1 MSRDEALPQGARKAH
16 MSRRFAATLLVTIV
30 SAAPFSIGSA
40 FAQSATTGSI
50 ADAVAVAST
59 VQFAAEQGVAPL
71 PRMNARTDMKW
82 TTPVLG
88 SLQAAMVA
96 TQMLD
101 AHSTLR
107 AINAGGV
114 EGNPLMGGLAKNRA
128 AFIGVKAA
136 MGAGLVFAT
145 QRIGQR
151 NKVAAIA
158 VAAAVNS
165 AYVMIAS
172 HNYQVARSLQ

>member
-1 MSRDEALPQGARKAH
+1 MF
-16 MSRRFAATLLVTIV
+16 RRFATAVLVTIV

-40 FAQSATTGSI
+40 FAQPATTASI

-59 VQFAAEQGVAPL
+59 VQFAADQGVASL
-71 PRMNARTDMKW
+71 PRVNTRTDTKW
-82 TTPVLG
+82 ATPVLG
-88 SLQAAMVA
+88 SLQAALVA

-107 AINAGGV
+107 ALNAGGV
-114 EGNPLMGGLAKNRA
+114 EGNPMMSGLVKNRA

-136 MGAGLVFAT
+136 MGAGLVYAT

-158 VAAAVNS
+158 LAAAVNS
-165 AYVMIAS
+165 AFAMIAS
-172 HNYQVARSLQ
+172 HNYKVARSLR